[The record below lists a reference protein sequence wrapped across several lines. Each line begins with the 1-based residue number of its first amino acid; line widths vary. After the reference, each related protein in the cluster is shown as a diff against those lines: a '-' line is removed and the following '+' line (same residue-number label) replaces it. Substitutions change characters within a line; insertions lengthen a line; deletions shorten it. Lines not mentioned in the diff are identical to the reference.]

1 MVEQCNLQSLYEAM
15 RQWLAS
21 FSEINDVVSRLG
33 LTTSEEVP
41 KEISL
46 VI

>member
-15 RQWLAS
+15 QWLAS
-21 FSEINDVVSRLG
+21 FSEIDDVVSRLG

>member
-1 MVEQCNLQSLYEAM
+1 MVEQCTLQSLYEAM
-15 RQWLAS
+15 QWLAS
-21 FSEINDVVSRLG
+21 LSEINDVVSRLG

>member
-15 RQWLAS
+15 QWLAS

-33 LTTSEEVP
+33 LTTFEEVP
-41 KEISL
+41 KEIAF
-46 VI
+46 VK